1 MQRLAPTSVRTLL
14 VSDVHLGSKH
24 SRADEFLAFLREFH
38 RESLY
43 LVGDFIDGWKINTG
57 WHWSSVCDEI
67 IAYLISLAESGT
79 RIHYVAGNHDA
90 FLRNPS
96 FRAGCLATL
105 PRFEVGNEFVLQTL
119 TGWKFLIT
127 HGDLFD
133 RVESIAPW
141 LSKGTTAFY
150 DTCLSMNRWCYRTWQ
165 PSEGNPYGL
174 CSVLKD
180 RVKRWIRFV
189 SDFESRILHH
199 AKQREC
205 DGVICGHIHTPDIV
219 SSDSMWYCN
228 TGDWVENCTGLVER
242 HDGRLHLVRR
252 YDEDLFLRLP
262 TQEETLRR
270 CFDASKT
277 LSTDATELVSVNG
290 EDSSCG
296 YAA

>member
-1 MQRLAPTSVRTLL
+1 MQRPAPTSVRTLL

-24 SRADEFLAFLREFH
+24 SRAEEFLVFLREFQP
-38 RESLY
+38 ESLY

-67 IAYLISLAESGT
+67 IAHLISLARRGT
-79 RIHYVAGNHDA
+79 KIHYVAGNHDA
-90 FLRNPS
+90 FLRNPA

-105 PRFEVGNEFVLQTL
+105 PRFEVGNEFVLETVA
-119 TGWKFLIT
+119 GWKFLIT

-133 RVESIAPW
+133 CVESNVPW
-141 LSKGTTAFY
+141 LSKGTTAVY
-150 DTCLSMNRWCYRTWQ
+150 DACLSMNRLCHRAWQ
-165 PSEGNPYGL
+165 PSDRNPYGV

-189 SDFESRILHH
+189 SDFETRILDH

-205 DGVICGHIHTPDIV
+205 NGVICGHIHTPDIV

-242 HDGRLHLVRR
+242 HDGQLHLVRR

-262 TQEETLRR
+262 AHEEAIRR
-270 CFDASKT
+270 CFDDSETA
-277 LSTDATELVSVNG
+277 DVEANELVSVNG
-290 EDSSCG
+290 ETASHG